1 MASGTATIKSSTTK
15 TRSGFLAGR
24 RGRLLRESFTAYL
37 FIFPAMSLI
46 FIFGLF
52 PVAFSLYVSMYKWKI
67 KQGAFR
73 GLANYTKAMDDLAY
87 VVAFLLALGAIYIA
101 ISILV
106 KILRTAGEE
115 SRYLWLFSIPG
126 TIFAAGTYYFLK
138 FVVLVLPEIL
148 AIGDKVRRVERTREL
163 YVQLFREAFQVEA
176 VAQARQYAFGLLAL
190 GLVLWLLLNYA
201 FKHRHN
207 SRYVGQ
213 FFQLTFSAWV
223 GWLIGSFTYNY
234 IQAQYA
240 KAMES
245 GKEITIWVQVMS
257 IMGGL
262 FLFYFSW
269 KLWLY
274 SQRQATSTPK
284 MLTTAF
290 ASIGLLSGAWI
301 LIGEVPPVI
310 AAGDKAL
317 WNGLLVTVW
326 YSMGTVPIQLAVGL
340 AVAYLLYQDIK
351 AKSFFRMLYFIPYI
365 TPAVASASVFR
376 IMFSNRPT
384 GMMNNILAFFGQEP
398 LKWLLE
404 PNPIFKIFGL
414 PGPSLALVVIILFG
428 IWTYSGYNAVIF
440 LAGLG
445 SVPRSLY
452 EAAQIDGANRWQSF
466 RHVTLPLLSPITYF
480 LSLLGVIGT
489 FKAFNHIFVLRNPA
503 ALRSVDTLSMVIWDL
518 IKTDNRYGYGTAVA
532 FILFGVVLILTLINN
547 SVQGKRVFYG

>member
-1 MASGTATIKSSTTK
+1 MASGTATLESSTTQTK
-15 TRSGFLAGR
+15 VGFFAGR
-24 RGRLLRESFTAYL
+24 RGRLFRENLTAYL
-37 FIFPAMSLI
+37 FILPAMTLI
-46 FIFGLF
+46 FVFGLF

-87 VVAFLLALGAIYIA
+87 VVAFLLAIGAAWLA
-101 ISILV
+101 ISIFIKLW
-106 KILRTAGEE
+106 RAARENDA
-115 SRYLWLFSIPG
+115 SLWLFSIPG
-126 TIFAAGTYYFLK
+126 TILAAGTYYFIK
-138 FVVLVLPEIL
+138 FIVLVLPEIL
-148 AIGDKVRRVERTREL
+148 SIGEKVQRVERTREL
-163 YVQLFREAFQVEA
+163 YAQLFGEAFHVPA
-176 VAQARQYAFGLLAL
+176 VAQARQYA
-190 GLVLWLLLNYA
+190 LWLLA
-201 FKHRHN
+201 FGFLLWVVLQYWLKIRHGG
-207 SRYVGQ
+207 SYVRLFYQMVLYG
-213 FFQLTFSAWV
+213 FIS
-223 GWLIGSFTYNY
+223 WLISSFTYNY
-234 IQAQYA
+234 IQAEYA

-245 GKEITIWVQVMS
+245 GTEVTIWVQVMS

-262 FLFYFSW
+262 LLLYLSW
-269 KLWLY
+269 RLWQY
-274 SQRQATSTPK
+274 AQRQESTPK
-284 MLTTAF
+284 MLAGAF
-290 ASIGLLSGAWI
+290 AAIGLLVGAWV
-301 LIGEVPPVI
+301 LVGELPPVI

-317 WNGLLVTVW
+317 WNGLLVTTW

-340 AVAYLLYQDIK
+340 AIAYLLYQDIK

-365 TPAVASASVFR
+365 TPAVASAAVFR

-404 PNPIFKIFGL
+404 PRPIFTIFGL

-466 RHVTLPLLSPITYF
+466 RHVTMPLLSPITYF

-489 FKAFNHIFVLRNPA
+489 FKAFNHIFVLRNAA

-547 SVQGKRVFYG
+547 NLQGKRVFYG

>member
-1 MASGTATIKSSTTK
+1 MASGTATLKTSTTETK
-15 TRSGFLAGR
+15 VGFLAGR
-24 RGRLLRESFTAYL
+24 RGRLFRENLTAYL
-37 FIFPAMSLI
+37 FIAPAMLLI
-46 FIFGLF
+46 FMFGLF

-67 KQGAFR
+67 KQGAFK
-73 GLANYTKAMDDLAY
+73 GLANYTKAIDDLAY
-87 VVAFLLALGAIYIA
+87 VVAFLLVIGAFWLA
-101 ISILV
+101 ISIFRKMWRAAREQGV
-106 KILRTAGEE
+106 
-115 SRYLWLFSIPG
+115 SLWLFLIPG
-126 TIFAAGTYYFLK
+126 ALFSAGTYYFLK

-148 AIGDKVRRVERTREL
+148 SIGEKVQRVKRTQEL
-163 YVQLFREAFQVEA
+163 YAQLFREAFQVEA
-176 VAQARQYAFGLLAL
+176 VAQARQHAFLL
-190 GLVLWLLLNYA
+190 LVLAVVVWITLNYTI
-201 FKHRHN
+201 KVRHAGQ
-207 SRYVGQ
+207 YVGQ
-213 FFQLTFSAWV
+213 FFQMTFYAWI

-245 GKEITIWVQVMS
+245 GTEVTIWVQVIS
-257 IMGGL
+257 ILGGL
-262 FLFYFSW
+262 LLLYLSW
-269 KLWLY
+269 KLWNYAQL
-274 SQRQATSTPK
+274 QDSTPK
-284 MLTTAF
+284 MLFGAF
-290 ASIGLLSGAWI
+290 AAIALLVAAWI

-317 WNGLLVTVW
+317 WNGLLVTTW
-326 YSMGTVPIQLAVGL
+326 YSMGTVPIQLVVGL
-340 AVAYLLYQDIK
+340 TIAYLLYQDIK

-365 TPAVASASVFR
+365 TPAVASAAVFR

-384 GMMNNILAFFGQEP
+384 GMMNNVLAFFGQEP

-489 FKAFNHIFVLRNPA
+489 FKAFNHIFVLRNAA